1 LINPRFVKPYVKA
14 NKNDAS
20 DAEAIC
26 EAAGRRS
33 MRFVPVKT
41 AAQLEVQALHR
52 VRQQLVKS
60 RTALINQVRGLL
72 AEHGIVISQ
81 GRAQLQR
88 ALPRILEDADHRLSG
103 IMREIL
109 SEIGERLK
117 FIEARLHQYELHI
130 ERLFRQD
137 PRCRR
142 LAEVA
147 GTDESWRPIWAWS
160 RAIAPPAAAPKCW
173 GSASAAIATCAAC

>member
-1 LINPRFVKPYVKA
+1 MGVTIVGIDLAKSVFRLLGCDEQGRAVIRKQLTRGQLLAFMAQLPACTVAMEACGSAHYWAHELEQLGHRVRLVNPRFVKPYVKA

-26 EAAGRRS
+26 EAASRPS

-72 AEHGIVISQ
+72 AEHGIVIPR

-88 ALPRILEDADHRLSG
+88 TWRRSLR
-103 IMREIL
+103 MRT
-109 SEIGERLK
+109 IG
-117 FIEARLHQYELHI
+117 
-130 ERLFRQD
+130 
-137 PRCRR
+137 
-142 LAEVA
+142 
-147 GTDESWRPIWAWS
+147 
-160 RAIAPPAAAPKCW
+160 
-173 GSASAAIATCAAC
+173 